1 MTNRI
6 RDSPIQAATGNLSAF
21 DSGGWLEESP
31 ELFGGYPMAKRIYSD
46 QERLERKRARQRA
59 YYNAKKNDPEFL
71 ERLRTNSKRCQLR
84 RSQGIL
90 PQPKSQ
96 PPKFKITMEE
106 LETWVKFRKKFG
118 DPEKYDWKGNL

>member
-1 MTNRI
+1 
-6 RDSPIQAATGNLSAF
+6 
-21 DSGGWLEESP
+21 
-31 ELFGGYPMAKRIYSD
+31 MAKRIYSD
-46 QERLERKRARQRA
+46 QERLERKRARARA

-71 ERLRTNSKRCQLR
+71 ERQRINSKRSQLR

>member
-6 RDSPIQAATGNLSAF
+6 RDSPICSAAGNLSSF

-46 QERLERKRARQRA
+46 QELLERRRARQRA
-59 YYNAKKNDPEFL
+59 YYNANKNNPEFI
-71 ERLRTNSKRCQLR
+71 ERRRTAARKYQR
-84 RSQGIL
+84 RKCANL
-90 PQPKSQ
+90 PKIEKPII
-96 PPKFKITMEE
+96 KITMEE

-118 DPEKYDWKGNL
+118 DPEKYDWKGDL